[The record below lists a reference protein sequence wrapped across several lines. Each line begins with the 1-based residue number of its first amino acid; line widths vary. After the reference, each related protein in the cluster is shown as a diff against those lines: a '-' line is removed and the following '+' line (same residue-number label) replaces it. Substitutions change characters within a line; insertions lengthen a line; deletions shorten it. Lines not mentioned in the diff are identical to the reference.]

1 MSFDPKLIDELLK
14 NYKTPEDFY
23 GDGGIL
29 KQLKKAMMERVLEGE
44 MEFHLGYKKHEN
56 SPKSKNARNGKSSK
70 TIISD
75 DNESIQIDIP
85 RDRNSEFE
93 PVIIKKH
100 ERRSNSFNDMIISLY
115 SRGLSTSE
123 IKGHIEDQYGTEV
136 SKELI
141 SHITN
146 TVHEEVKAFRNRLL
160 ENLYP
165 ILFFDAIRVKIRDS
179 GRVINKAVYLALG
192 VNLDGQKELLG
203 MWIEENEGAKFWLNV
218 MTELKNR
225 GLNDIFIACIDG
237 LKGFPDAI
245 NTVFPE
251 TEIQLCIVHQVR
263 NSLKFVSWKDRK
275 EVATDLKEIYRAPT
289 EETGLEALEIF
300 ENKWNDQYPVISK
313 SWRRNWDN
321 LQTFGKF
328 PAEIRKVIYTTNA
341 IESVNMS
348 LRKVTKTRASFPN
361 DDALYK
367 MFYLALK
374 NISKRWTM
382 PIQNWNLAMNRFSI
396 IYENRLTEF
405 TQNYL

>member
-1 MSFDPKLIDELLK
+1 
-14 NYKTPEDFY
+14 N
-23 GDGGIL
+23 
-29 KQLKKAMMERVLEGE
+29 
-44 MEFHLGYKKHEN
+44 EN
-56 SPKSKNARNGKSSK
+56 SPKSKNSRNGKSSK

-75 DNESIQIDIP
+75 DNESVQIDIP
-85 RDRNSEFE
+85 RDRNAEFE
-93 PVIIKKH
+93 PAIIKKH

-123 IKGHIEDQYGTEV
+123 IKEHIEDQYGTEV
-136 SKELI
+136 SKELV

-146 TVHEEVKAFRNRLL
+146 TVHEEVKAFRNRPL

-192 VNLDGQKELLG
+192 VNLEGQKELLG

-275 EVATDLKEIYRAPT
+275 EVANDLKEIYRAPT
-289 EETGLEALEIF
+289 EEIGLEALENF
-300 ENKWNDQYPVISK
+300 ETKWNEQYPVISK
-313 SWRRNWDN
+313 SWRSNWEN
-321 LQTFGKF
+321 LQTFFKF

-396 IYENRLTEF
+396 IYENRLSEF